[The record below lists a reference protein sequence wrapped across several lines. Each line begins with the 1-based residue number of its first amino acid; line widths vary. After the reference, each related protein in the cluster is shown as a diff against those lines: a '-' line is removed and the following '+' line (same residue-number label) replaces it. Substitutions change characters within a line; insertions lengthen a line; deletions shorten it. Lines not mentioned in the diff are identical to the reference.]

1 MKYDYMVKYNG
12 EYYTAGEDV
21 PIGVSLDKS
30 SYEADDMELPFSD
43 NDIEL
48 ENKPHT
54 YTYEELEEMTAKEM
68 RRIAEDRGFKL
79 SKVSKDDIISEF
91 LSKQ

>member
-1 MKYDYMVKYNG
+1 MKYDHMVKYNG
-12 EYYTAGEDV
+12 EYYVAGENV
-21 PIGVSLDKS
+21 PTEALLDRD
-30 SYEADDMELPFSD
+30 SYESHNIELPFSD

-48 ENKPHT
+48 ESRPHI
-54 YTYEELEEMTAKEM
+54 YTNEELEQMTAKEM